1 MKRFSDLR
9 LASGLGHPMTNLT
22 SEHMAVGKRLFQSAA
37 AAALLMEETLSEIYV
52 RLGLGRGLLSRKMP
66 DQVKA
71 QTAIE
76 AWAYVS
82 ALLVSLVETCSA
94 RPQPADLQA
103 IIRVLEGA
111 LLDAQRINL
120 RPEYSAYRLRLREGR
135 SSLGVPDPTIFG
147 PMYSLHEDFHIRLA
161 LAWGVPSRETGSPF
175 SPSWTVGKAEQ
186 TQDAF
191 TMAISE
197 MAQRIEGGFRKGLDE
212 LWPIRPQ
219 R

>member
-1 MKRFSDLR
+1 
-9 LASGLGHPMTNLT
+9 MTNLT

-37 AAALLMEETLSEIYV
+37 AAALLMEKALSEIYV
-52 RLGLGRGLLSRKMP
+52 RLGLGRGLLSRKIP

-82 ALLVSLVETCSA
+82 ALVVSLVETWSA
-94 RPQPADLQA
+94 RPRPADLQA
-103 IIRVLEGA
+103 IIRVLEGE
-111 LLDAQRINL
+111 LLDAQHINL
-120 RPEYSAYRLRLREGR
+120 RPEYEAYRLRLREGR

-147 PMYSLHEDFHIRLA
+147 PMSGLHEEFHVRLA
-161 LAWGVPSRETGSPF
+161 LAWGVPSREAVSPF
-175 SPSWTVGKAEQ
+175 APSWTVGKAEQ

-191 TMAISE
+191 IAATSQ
-197 MAQRIEGGFRKGLDE
+197 MAQRIESGFRKGLEE